1 LAVDFRHPRFSS
13 CEHADFRSSSE
24 IPIIASFL
32 KKGEVV
38 RVLLVEDNA
47 TIGNAV
53 QDHLLA
59 EGWAVD
65 WSMDLRSAMAA
76 VVAGAYSVVL
86 LDLRLPDGSGLELLK
101 HMGTKVDSTPVIITS
116 AYDQLS
122 DQMNGMNIGAVDYL
136 VKPFGL
142 AELTARIR
150 KAITSSSTGKS
161 RSHRSTIL
169 TKTG

>member
-1 LAVDFRHPRFSS
+1 M
-13 CEHADFRSSSE
+13 
-24 IPIIASFL
+24 
-32 KKGEVV
+32 

-59 EGWAVD
+59 EGWTVD

-101 HMGTKVDSTPVIITS
+101 YMGTKVDSTPVIIMS

-122 DQMNGMNIGAVDYL
+122 DQMSGMNIGAVDYL
-136 VKPFGL
+136 IKPFGL

-150 KAITSSSTGKS
+150 KAITSSSAGKS
-161 RSHRSTIL
+161 RVHQSSVL
-169 TKTG
+169 PKTG

>member
-1 LAVDFRHPRFSS
+1 M
-13 CEHADFRSSSE
+13 
-24 IPIIASFL
+24 
-32 KKGEVV
+32 

-76 VVAGAYSVVL
+76 VIAGAYGVVL

-101 HMGTKVDSTPVIITS
+101 YMGTKVDSTPVIITS

-122 DQMNGMNIGAVDYL
+122 DQMTGMNIGAVDYL
-136 VKPFGL
+136 IKPFGL

-150 KAITSSSTGKS
+150 KATTSPSAGKL
-161 RSHRSTIL
+161 RNRQAKFL
-169 TKTG
+169 PKTG

>member
-1 LAVDFRHPRFSS
+1 
-13 CEHADFRSSSE
+13 
-24 IPIIASFL
+24 
-32 KKGEVV
+32 V

-59 EGWAVD
+59 EGWTVD

-76 VVAGAYSVVL
+76 VVGGAYSVVL
-86 LDLRLPDGSGLELLK
+86 LDLRLPDGNGLELLK
-101 HMGTKVDSTPVIITS
+101 HMGAKADSTPVIITS

-122 DQMNGMNIGAVDYL
+122 DQMTGMNIGAVDYL
-136 VKPFGL
+136 IKPFGL

-150 KAITSSSTGKS
+150 KAITSSSAGKS
-161 RSHRSTIL
+161 RNRQSSAL
-169 TKTG
+169 PKTG